1 MIFVITSSIENLEY
15 TIERR
20 NFEFWDKLV
29 IKNHVENQVTKEEK
43 DKYKQM
49 KIIGFQ

>member
-1 MIFVITSSIENLEY
+1 METLTHEVGVWTK
-15 TIERR
+15 RR

-43 DKYKQM
+43 DKYG
-49 KIIGFQ
+49 IVN